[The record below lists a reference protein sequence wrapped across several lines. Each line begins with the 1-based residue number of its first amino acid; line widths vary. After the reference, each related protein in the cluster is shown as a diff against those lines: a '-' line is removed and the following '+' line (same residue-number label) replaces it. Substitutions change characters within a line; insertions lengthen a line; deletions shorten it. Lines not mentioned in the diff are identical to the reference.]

1 MSLRI
6 VVSILFGNIMYHLIQ
21 LLSMPQF
28 VTFSRNVFIPLT
40 NICRNNCAYCGFRRE
55 IGHPEA
61 KLLSPSQVKDI
72 LIRGARSG
80 CSEALFTFGEKPE
93 EVRGF
98 KAWLSRLGYGT
109 IIDYLAEMCRL
120 SIRLGLLPH
129 SNPGLLESSE
139 FEKLKP
145 YNASMGLMLE
155 TAGIIKGH
163 EGCKGKIPSMR
174 IRTIEIAGELGIPF
188 TTGILV
194 GIGET
199 WEDRVN
205 SIHTIKKL
213 HARFGHIQEVIL
225 QNFVPKPGT
234 RMALRQAPGLEE
246 MKKTVSMAREILPD
260 DVAIQVLPNLIPPGE
275 LVRCGASDLGG
286 ISPDTIDYINPESP
300 WPNVS
305 ELQSMVDLPLRERLP
320 IYPQYVKKRWYS
332 EEISSLIR
340 ELSDAEGFRKTYK

>member
-1 MSLRI
+1 
-6 VVSILFGNIMYHLIQ
+6 
-21 LLSMPQF
+21 MPQF

-40 NICRNNCAYCGFRRE
+40 NICRNKCAYCGFRRDME
-55 IGHPEA
+55 HPEA
-61 KLLSPSQVKDI
+61 KLLSPSQVKGI
-72 LIRGARSG
+72 LMKGARSG
-80 CSEALFTFGEKPE
+80 CSEALFTFGEKPD

-98 KAWLSRLGYGT
+98 KEWLSGLGYDT

-120 SIRLGLLPH
+120 SIRIGLLPH

-155 TAGIIKGH
+155 TVGIIDAH
-163 EGCKGKIPSMR
+163 DGCRGKIPSMR
-174 IRTIEIAGELGIPF
+174 IKTIEIAGELGIPF

-199 WEDRVN
+199 LEDRVN
-205 SIHTIKKL
+205 SIRTIREL
-213 HARFGHIQEVIL
+213 HERFGHIQEVII

-234 RMALRQAPGLEE
+234 RMALRQAPILDE
-246 MKKTVSMAREILPD
+246 MKSTVSMARGILPD
-260 DVAIQVLPNLIPPGE
+260 DVAIQVSPNLILPRE
-275 LVRCGASDLGG
+275 LVKCGASDLGG
-286 ISPDTIDYINPESP
+286 ISPETIDCINPESP

-305 ELQSMVDLPLRERLP
+305 ELQAMVDVPLIERLP
-320 IYPQYVKKRWYS
+320 IYPQYVKKRWYNR
-332 EEISSLIR
+332 EISPLIR